1 MSPYRASR
9 YRFIEEKI
17 ESNILVIALLFFL
30 PIIYL
35 YFYLEDRNEI
45 LNSFNKNK
53 ELICIVGNIKIDVSK
68 KDNWIYEDYYFLKGN
83 SKIVTTKCEE
93 K

>member
-35 YFYLEDRNEI
+35 YFYLQDRNEI
-45 LNSFNKNK
+45 LSSFDKNK
-53 ELICIVGNIKIDVSK
+53 ELICVVNNIKIDVSK

>member
-9 YRFIEEKI
+9 YRFIEKKI

-35 YFYLEDRNEI
+35 YFYLQDRNEI
-45 LNSFNKNK
+45 LNSFDKSK

-68 KDNWIYEDYYFLKGN
+68 KDNWIYEDYYLLKGN

>member
-9 YRFIEEKI
+9 YKFIEEKI

-35 YFYLEDRNEI
+35 YFYLQDRNEI
-45 LNSFNKNK
+45 LNSFDKSK

-68 KDNWIYEDYYFLKGN
+68 KDNWIYEDYYLLKGN

>member
-9 YRFIEEKI
+9 YRFIEKKI

-35 YFYLEDRNEI
+35 YFYLQDRNEI
-45 LNSFNKNK
+45 LNSFDKSK

-68 KDNWIYEDYYFLKGN
+68 KDNWIYEDYYFIKGE
-83 SKIVTTKCEE
+83 SKIITTKCEE

>member
-35 YFYLEDRNEI
+35 YFYLQDRNEI
-45 LNSFNKNK
+45 LSSFDKSK
-53 ELICIVGNIKIDVSK
+53 ELICVVNNIKIDVSK

>member
-17 ESNILVIALLFFL
+17 KSNILVIALLFFL

-35 YFYLEDRNEI
+35 YFYLQDRNEI
-45 LNSFNKNK
+45 LNSFDKNK
-53 ELICIVGNIKIDVSK
+53 ELICVVNNIKIDVSK

>member
-35 YFYLEDRNEI
+35 YFYLQDRNEI
-45 LNSFNKNK
+45 LNSFDKNK

-68 KDNWIYEDYYFLKGN
+68 KDNWIYENYYFIKGD

>member
-35 YFYLEDRNEI
+35 YFYLQDRNEI

>member
-9 YRFIEEKI
+9 YRFIKEKI

-30 PIIYL
+30 PIIHL
-35 YFYLEDRNEI
+35 YFYLQDRDEI
-45 LNSFNKNK
+45 LNSFDNNK

>member
-35 YFYLEDRNEI
+35 YFYLQDRNEI
-45 LNSFNKNK
+45 LNSFDKNK

>member
-17 ESNILVIALLFFL
+17 ESNILVIVLLFFL

-35 YFYLEDRNEI
+35 YFYLQDRNEI
-45 LNSFNKNK
+45 LNSFDKNK
-53 ELICIVGNIKIDVSK
+53 ELICVVNNIKIDVSK

>member
-9 YRFIEEKI
+9 YRFIEKKI

-30 PIIYL
+30 PIINL
-35 YFYLEDRNEI
+35 YFYLQDRNEI
-45 LNSFNKNK
+45 LNSFDKSK

-68 KDNWIYEDYYFLKGN
+68 KDNWIYEDYYLLKGN

>member
-9 YRFIEEKI
+9 YKFIEEKI

-35 YFYLEDRNEI
+35 YFYLQDRNEI
-45 LNSFNKNK
+45 LNSFDKNK
-53 ELICIVGNIKIDVSK
+53 ELICVVNNIKIDVSK
-68 KDNWIYEDYYFLKGN
+68 KDNWIYEDYYLLKGN

>member
-35 YFYLEDRNEI
+35 YFYLQDRNEI
-45 LNSFNKNK
+45 LNSFDKNK
-53 ELICIVGNIKIDVSK
+53 ELICIVNNIKIDVSK

>member
-17 ESNILVIALLFFL
+17 KSNILVISLLFFL

-35 YFYLEDRNEI
+35 YFYLQDRNEI
-45 LNSFNKNK
+45 LNSFDKNK
-53 ELICIVGNIKIDVSK
+53 ELICVVNNIKIDVSK

>member
-17 ESNILVIALLFFL
+17 KSNILVISLLFFI

-35 YFYLEDRNEI
+35 YFYLQDRNEI
-45 LNSFNKNK
+45 LNSFDKNK
-53 ELICIVGNIKIDVSK
+53 ELICVVNNIKIDVSK

>member
-1 MSPYRASR
+1 MNPYRASR
-9 YRFIEEKI
+9 YRFVEGKI
-17 ESNILVIALLFFL
+17 AFNILVIALLFFL

-35 YFYLEDRNEI
+35 YFYLQNRNEI

>member
-9 YRFIEEKI
+9 YKFIEEKI

-35 YFYLEDRNEI
+35 YFYLQDRNEI
-45 LNSFNKNK
+45 LNSFDKNK
-53 ELICIVGNIKIDVSK
+53 ELICVVNNIKIDVSK

>member
-35 YFYLEDRNEI
+35 YFYLQDRNEI
-45 LNSFNKNK
+45 LNSFDKSK

>member
-17 ESNILVIALLFFL
+17 ESNILVIVLLFFL

-35 YFYLEDRNEI
+35 YFYLQDRNEI
-45 LNSFNKNK
+45 LSSFDKNK
-53 ELICIVGNIKIDVSK
+53 ELICVVNNIKIDVSK

>member
-35 YFYLEDRNEI
+35 YFYLQDRNEI

-53 ELICIVGNIKIDVSK
+53 ELICVVNNIKIDVSK
-68 KDNWIYEDYYFLKGN
+68 KDNWIYENYYFIKGD

>member
-1 MSPYRASR
+1 MNEKRLKKYEYLSSKIRTQF
-9 YRFIEEKI
+9 FIL
-17 ESNILVIALLFFL
+17 LVVFLLPF
-30 PIIYL
+30 IVL
-35 YFYLEDRNEI
+35 YFHLNERANLI
-45 LNSFNKNK
+45 DDFNKNK

-68 KDNWIYEDYYFLKGN
+68 KDNWIYENYYFIKGD

>member
-17 ESNILVIALLFFL
+17 ERNVLVIALLFFL

-35 YFYLEDRNEI
+35 YFYLQDRNEI

>member
-17 ESNILVIALLFFL
+17 KSNILVISLLFFL

-35 YFYLEDRNEI
+35 YFYLQDRNEI
-45 LNSFNKNK
+45 LSSFDKNK
-53 ELICIVGNIKIDVSK
+53 ELICVVNNIKIDVSK

>member
-35 YFYLEDRNEI
+35 YFYLQDRNEI
-45 LNSFNKNK
+45 LNSFDKNK
-53 ELICIVGNIKIDVSK
+53 ELICVVNNIKIDVSK
-68 KDNWIYEDYYFLKGN
+68 KDNWIYEDYYLLKGN

>member
-35 YFYLEDRNEI
+35 YFYLQDRNEI
-45 LNSFNKNK
+45 LNSFDKNK
-53 ELICIVGNIKIDVSK
+53 ELICVVNNIKIDVSK

>member
-17 ESNILVIALLFFL
+17 ESNILVIVLLFFL

-35 YFYLEDRNEI
+35 YFYLQDRNEI
-45 LNSFNKNK
+45 LSSFDKSK